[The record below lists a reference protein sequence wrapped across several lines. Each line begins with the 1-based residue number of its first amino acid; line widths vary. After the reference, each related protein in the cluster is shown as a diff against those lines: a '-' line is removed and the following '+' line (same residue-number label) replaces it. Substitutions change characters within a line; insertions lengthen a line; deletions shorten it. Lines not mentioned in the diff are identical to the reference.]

1 MKIKA
6 LKEKRNAK
14 LAEMTAITDKAAEE
28 VRAVTPEED
37 EKFRA
42 LEKEI
47 DDLDKT
53 IDMIE
58 NQRAKLAIPDAKDNG
73 DGAGTTED
81 EEVRAFASYIRWGNQ
96 SGTLQRAAGVNMVNG
111 GPEGTNGA
119 IIPKTIADRIVKKI
133 YDVCPILNA
142 ATRYTIKGQLDLPYY
157 DESENS
163 ITVEY
168 ADEFTEATS
177 SIGQFKKISLNG
189 FLARALTKVSR
200 SLMNSTDVDLV
211 AFVVDDM
218 GTKIARWL
226 EKELLVGT
234 SSKVSGLST
243 CSQTVTAAATTAIT
257 ADELIDLQ
265 DAVIDYYQAGAMWIM
280 NRATRTAIR
289 KLKDGNDRYLLQDDV
304 TAPFGK
310 TLLGKP
316 VYTSDN
322 MPGLEAGKTAIFYGD
337 FSGLAVKFAEQPTI
351 QVLQELYAPQHAIGV
366 LGFVEVDAKIQVE
379 QAIAQ
384 LKMKGE

>member
-53 IDMIE
+53 INMIE
-58 NQRAKLAIPDAKDNG
+58 NQRAKLAIPDTKDNG
-73 DGAGTTED
+73 DGTGTTED
-81 EEVRAFASYIRWGNQ
+81 EEIRAFASYIRWGNQ
-96 SGTLQRAAGVNMVNG
+96 SGTLQRAADVNMVNG

-133 YDVCPILNA
+133 YDVSPILNA

-189 FLARALTKVSR
+189 FLARALAKVSR

-234 SSKVSGLST
+234 SNKVSGLST
-243 CSQTVTAAATTAIT
+243 CTQTVTAAATTAIT

-265 DAVIDYYQAGAMWIM
+265 DSVIDYYQAGAMWIM
-280 NRATRTAIR
+280 SRATRTAIR

-322 MPGLEAGKTAIFYGD
+322 MPGLEAGKTAIYYGD

-384 LKMKGE
+384 LKMATA

>member
-14 LAEMTAITDKAAEE
+14 LAEMTAITDKVAEE
-28 VRAVTPEED
+28 VRAITPEED

-58 NQRAKLAIPDAKDNG
+58 NQRAKLAIPDTKDNG
-73 DGAGTTED
+73 DGTGTTE
-81 EEVRAFASYIRWGNQ
+81 EEEIRAFASYIRWGTQ
-96 SGTLQRAAGVNMVNG
+96 SGTLQRADVNMVNG

-119 IIPKTIADRIVKKI
+119 IIPKTIADRIVKRI
-133 YDVCPILNA
+133 YEISPILSA
-142 ATRYTIKGQLDLPYY
+142 ATKYTVKGQLDLPFY
-157 DESENS
+157 DETNGA

-168 ADEFTEATS
+168 ADEFTDATS
-177 SIGQFKKISLNG
+177 HVGKFDKIILNG

-200 SLMNSTDVDLV
+200 SLMNGTDVYLV

-218 GTKIARWL
+218 GLKIARWL
-226 EKELLVGT
+226 EKELLIGT
-234 SSKVSGLST
+234 SGKVTGLST

-265 DAVIDYYQAGAMWIM
+265 DTVIDYYQSGAMWIM
-280 NRATRTAIR
+280 SRATRTAIR

-322 MPGLEAGKTAIFYGD
+322 MPGLEAGKTAIYYGD

-384 LKMKGE
+384 LKMAAA